1 MLGTG
6 QRMRAIVASRAGGP
20 EVLKIELRGIPEPRD
35 REVLIKV
42 AAAGVNGADLRER
55 QGKYP
60 VPAGAPD
67 LMGLEVSGEVVE
79 LGQNCDRFRIGDRV
93 CALLIGG
100 GYAEYAIVPE
110 GQCMAIPENISLI
123 DAAGIPEVFCT
134 VWTNMMD
141 RCQLT
146 KGEKILIQGG
156 TSGIG
161 HAAISIAKANGA
173 IVFATA

>member
-1 MLGTG
+1 MLDYEK
-6 QRMRAIVASRAGGP
+6 RMRAIVASRPCGP
-20 EVLKIELRGIPEPRD
+20 EVLEIEMRATPTPGD

-100 GYAEYAIVPE
+100 GYAEYAIAPE
-110 GQCMAIPENISLI
+110 GQCMAIPENIS
-123 DAAGIPEVFCT
+123 P
-134 VWTNMMD
+134 
-141 RCQLT
+141 R
-146 KGEKILIQGG
+146 ILSYTPGASRRRPARRRPARWVGLGAHGAPAPGG
-156 TSGIG
+156 
-161 HAAISIAKANGA
+161 GA
-173 IVFATA
+173 VRTRHTATRTA